1 MYDARRSM
9 VQPFKGQMVVMTAIV
24 AAYLAGAI
32 PFAYI
37 LARAHG
43 KDLRSIGS
51 GNIGA
56 TNLSRALGRRWGYV
70 CFILDVLK
78 GLIPMLVTLMGVKP
92 IFLQRGGTAMQ
103 FLWLWLA
110 VGCAAVMG
118 HVFPVYLGFKGG
130 KGVSTS
136 LGVGLGLWPYY
147 TSCAALAFG
156 VWVVVVLIWRYV
168 SLASIVAT
176 VSFPL
181 IFLAAIRLLPGW
193 ELSALWPLLVV
204 ATIIPVMVIL
214 LHRTNIIR
222 LLAGTE
228 HRIFEP
234 KPSQV

>member
-1 MYDARRSM
+1 M
-9 VQPFKGQMVVMTAIV
+9 VILTPILV
-24 AAYLAGAI
+24 AYLVGAI

-37 LARAHG
+37 LARVHG
-43 KDLRSIGS
+43 KDVRSIGS

-56 TNLSRALGRRWGYV
+56 TNLARALGRTWGYI
-70 CFILDVLK
+70 CFVLDVLK
-78 GLIPMLVTLMGVKP
+78 GLVPMLVTLKTMKP
-92 IFLQRGGTAMQ
+92 IFLERGGTEMQ
-103 FLWLWLA
+103 FRWLWLA
-110 VGCAAVMG
+110 VGCASVLG

-168 SLASIVAT
+168 SLASIVAA

-181 IFLAAIRLLPGW
+181 ILLTAIGLLQDW
-193 ELSALWPLLVV
+193 EASAQWPLLVV
-204 ATIIPVMVIL
+204 AVIIPVMVIF
-214 LHRTNIIR
+214 LHRTNITR

-228 HRIFEP
+228 HRILQSNP
-234 KPSQV
+234 AKDGQPLG

>member
-1 MYDARRSM
+1 M
-9 VQPFKGQMVVMTAIV
+9 VFLTVIL
-24 AAYLAGAI
+24 AAYLVGAI

-43 KDLRSIGS
+43 KDVRSIGS

-56 TNLSRALGRRWGYV
+56 TNLARALGRTWGYV
-70 CFILDVLK
+70 CFVLDVLK
-78 GLIPMLVTLMGVKP
+78 GLVPMLVTLNTLKP
-92 IFLQRGGTAMQ
+92 IFLERGGTEMQ

-110 VGCAAVMG
+110 VGGASVLG
-118 HVFPVYLGFKGG
+118 HIFPVYLGFKGG

-147 TSCAALAFG
+147 TVCAALAFG

-168 SLASIVAT
+168 SLASMVAAI
-176 VSFPL
+176 SFPL

-193 ELSALWPLLVV
+193 ELSFLWPLLVV

-214 LHRTNIIR
+214 LHRTNIAR
-222 LLAGTE
+222 LRAGKE
-228 HRIFEP
+228 HRVLQSN
-234 KPSQV
+234 PSKNGPPQG